1 MMERYR
7 PRIVIADNHTLIAE
21 GCKGLLETEFEVVA
35 IVNNGPALINSVCR
49 LNPDVA
55 MVDIYMPM
63 LNGLDACE
71 HIKSVAPTIKVVIV
85 TPNVDRAIAAEAF
98 DRGAF
103 GVLPKTSTAAELRIA
118 IRTVIHGDPYM
129 SPLIA
134 SDLFDLRMEF
144 EGSKR
149 LPRMLSSRQKQ
160 VVQLLAEGRSMKEI
174 GLDLTLTART
184 VAFHKYRAME
194 ILHLKNNAE
203 LMRYAAKE
211 HMVASN

>member
-71 HIKSVAPTIKVVIV
+71 HIKSVSQTIKVVIV
-85 TPNVDRAIAAEAF
+85 TPNVDRAIAAGAF
-98 DRGAF
+98 ERGAF

-118 IRTVIHGDPYM
+118 IRTVIQGDHYM

-134 SDLFDLRMEF
+134 SDLFNLRMEF

-149 LPRMLSSRQKQ
+149 LGGMLSTRQKQ
-160 VVQLLAEGRSMKEI
+160 VVQLLAEGRTMKEV
-174 GLDLTLTART
+174 GSDLTLTART

-203 LMRYAAKE
+203 LVRYAAKE

>member
-71 HIKSVAPTIKVVIV
+71 HIKSVAPDYQGRDCH
-85 TPNVDRAIAAEAF
+85 PECRPCDCS
-98 DRGAF
+98 RG
-103 GVLPKTSTAAELRIA
+103 V
-118 IRTVIHGDPYM
+118 
-129 SPLIA
+129 
-134 SDLFDLRMEF
+134 
-144 EGSKR
+144 
-149 LPRMLSSRQKQ
+149 
-160 VVQLLAEGRSMKEI
+160 
-174 GLDLTLTART
+174 
-184 VAFHKYRAME
+184 
-194 ILHLKNNAE
+194 
-203 LMRYAAKE
+203 
-211 HMVASN
+211 